1 MHSVLDIKQ
10 FIIEEFLPDSDASR
24 LGDDLDLIQSGIVD
38 SLGVLKIVAAI
49 ENELG
54 VSIEPELLDAE
65 NYRTTAAIES
75 LIRSR
80 LLADVA

>member
-24 LGDDLDLIQSGIVD
+24 LDDDLDLIQSGIVD

-65 NYRTTAAIES
+65 NYRTTAAIGS
-75 LIRSR
+75 LIRSK

>member
-1 MHSVLDIKQ
+1 MPSVLNIKQ

-24 LGDDLDLIQSGIVD
+24 LGDALDLIEAGIID

-54 VSIEPELLDAE
+54 VSIEAELLDAE
-65 NYRTTAAIES
+65 NYRTPAAIES
-75 LIRSR
+75 LIHSK
-80 LLADVA
+80 LIANVA